1 MKNSIARRS
10 AVVVAL
16 LVSVSAVAGAQT
28 SQTLNINVAKI
39 VQFAFNASAV
49 SLTINT
55 ATAGVDPAPATGS
68 STWAVTNNTSNALL
82 SASLDSPM
90 PTGMTLSV
98 LLGVPTGSTSTTVTL
113 TGVSQQVA
121 NLTKSAQAGLAVT
134 YTLTAPASA
143 GNYVGTRVVTYTV
156 VAGS

>member
-1 MKNSIARRS
+1 MKNSIARRA
-10 AVVVAL
+10 AVVLAL
-16 LVSVSAVAGAQT
+16 LVSVSGIAGAQT
-28 SQTLNINVAKI
+28 QTLNINVAKI

-49 SLTINT
+49 SLTIST

-68 STWAVTNNTSNALL
+68 STWALTNNTSNALL

-98 LLGVPTGSTSTTVTL
+98 LLGVPTGSTSATVSL

-121 NLTKSAQAGLAVT
+121 DLTKSAAAGLGVT